1 MGCLPKLSHPT
12 YGYGTQ
18 NKDSVVI
25 ARVSE
30 GIDYLVEHN
39 AKNYHTITDGILQS
53 FDPTTLPPDL
63 VRCNEAK
70 CHMTGT
76 LWLNS
81 QELSYMDRDEAHAGI
96 IFPAGTPGPDHV
108 DNVITTHRYGADQT
122 LRVAGADYRIR
133 GDFSTAVFGFN
144 FLYLDYL
151 AEKGGTLTVTI
162 ADYDDDEFTNSY
174 NYTVQLPKKT
184 TLGFEVFQIALG
196 DPMAIKSQKGTG
208 WVPTTPST
216 NGIHIKYTITLNTE
230 TYADSP
236 IGLSSIK
243 FICDKSELH
252 KADNVILSCIQSIA
266 PNISVDA
273 TDASCFGQQY
283 DKDSANVEFS
293 VEARTRSKNDYW
305 LNPFERKGDKIFAP
319 LPKTKLLEVKPITID
334 GRDFGYFHLPDLS
347 SGCNSIIV
355 SLGEECEGIYLEP
368 LQAPQLTSIDETEF
382 IAIYQESSE
391 AFGDVYVEKR
401 HIGKKA
407 LVTYDADTEVDH
419 FIADGEK
426 MDSFESEFIVPLIQD
441 GGIEE
446 YVRFYALV
454 TEHSME
460 LNNTDEAS
468 LSLTLSVVRKNGKWY
483 DRYRKLA

>member
-81 QELSYMDRDEAHAGI
+81 QAVSKVTEVVSSDEDIAVGSETS
-96 IFPAGTPGPDHV
+96 G
-108 DNVITTHRYGADQT
+108 

-162 ADYDDDEFTNSY
+162 ADYDDEEFANSY

-230 TYADSP
+230 TYANSP

-252 KADNVILSCIQSIA
+252 KADNVILSCLQSIA

-283 DKDSANVEFS
+283 DKDSASVEFS

-382 IAIYQESSE
+382 IGIYQESSE

>member
-63 VRCNEAK
+63 VRCNESK

-81 QELSYMDRDEAHAGI
+81 QKVSDVISSDEDVAVGVETS
-96 IFPAGTPGPDHV
+96 G
-108 DNVITTHRYGADQT
+108 N

-162 ADYDDDEFTNSY
+162 ADYDDEEFANSY

-230 TYADSP
+230 TYANSP

-252 KADNVILSCIQSIA
+252 KADNVILSCLQSIA

-283 DKDSANVEFS
+283 DKDSASVEFS

-319 LPKTKLLEVKPITID
+319 LPKTKLLEIKPITID

-426 MDSFESEFIVPLIQD
+426 MDSFESEFIIPMIQE

>member
-63 VRCNEAK
+63 VRCNESK

-81 QELSYMDRDEAHAGI
+81 QAVSKVSDVISSDEDVAVGVETS
-96 IFPAGTPGPDHV
+96 G
-108 DNVITTHRYGADQT
+108 N

-162 ADYDDDEFTNSY
+162 ADYDDEEFTNSY
-174 NYTVQLPKKT
+174 NYTVHLPKKT

-230 TYADSP
+230 TYANSP

-252 KADNVILSCIQSIA
+252 KADNVILSCLQSIA

-283 DKDSANVEFS
+283 DKDSASVEFS